1 MSGGL
6 APSKSTVYVG
16 NLPFS
21 LTNNDIH
28 KIFEK
33 YGRVAKV
40 TVLKDDARRSKGVA
54 FIMFIEKESAI
65 KAVRALN
72 KTEIFGR
79 TIKCNIAKDN
89 GRTTEF
95 IKRKNY
101 PDKSKCYE
109 CGDEGHLS
117 YKCPKNLLGE
127 REPPPKKERKRKK
140 NGQDGYSD
148 EEEEEDESDRETEDP
163 AIDSLSAAIK
173 YQQEQIDLE
182 SMKYAAASSSS
193 FSEEQEPKRKKY
205 KKDAY
210 FSDEEEFE
218 DG

>member
-1 MSGGL
+1 MSGEL

-72 KTEIFGR
+72 KTEMFGR